1 MKDGRILNI
10 VDDNGKILGEDTR
23 ENIHRQ
29 GFLHR
34 EVHVWFYTPAGDII
48 FQHRAKDKD
57 TFPDLLDITVG
68 GHVEIG
74 DDYKDSAL
82 KEVKEETGLTI
93 SDNDLRFIKFTHT
106 RSSDPVTHSINNS
119 LRAVYVYRYHGNI
132 DDLQVEKGKSLGFE
146 SWPIDKILN
155 ISAEDKVR
163 FIPAI
168 LQEDDLNIL
177 QQIKKL
183 I

>member
-10 VDDNGKILGEDTR
+10 VDEAGEVIGEDSR
-23 ENIHRQ
+23 ENIHSK
-29 GFLHR
+29 GLLHR
-34 EVHVWFYTPAGDII
+34 EIHVWFYTSVGDII

-57 TFPDLLDITVG
+57 THPDLLGITVG

-93 SDNDLRFIKFTHT
+93 SSNDLRFIKFTHT
-106 RSSDPVTHSINNS
+106 RSSDPVTHNINNS
-119 LRAVYVYRYHGNI
+119 LRAAYVYCYQGNI

-155 ISAEDKVR
+155 ISAEDKIK
-163 FIPAI
+163 FIPSIFDKECLAI
-168 LQEDDLNIL
+168 LYK
-177 QQIKKL
+177 IKKL